1 MNTENRPYLAL
12 VAILIVGA
20 IAGFLVKS
28 TLKSKV
34 TSSPDDRKIKAITQS
49 FDFKGA
55 QDRIEQEQQQ
65 QLQQQQQQGAPEI
78 QNIPAE

>member
-12 VAILIVGA
+12 VAIFVVGV

-28 TLKSKV
+28 ALKSKV
-34 TSSPDDRKIKAITQS
+34 TSSPDDRKITAVHQS

-55 QDRIEQEQQQ
+55 QDRIEQQQNQELQNQ
-65 QLQQQQQQGAPEI
+65 QEGQGV
-78 QNIPAE
+78 PAVPGQ